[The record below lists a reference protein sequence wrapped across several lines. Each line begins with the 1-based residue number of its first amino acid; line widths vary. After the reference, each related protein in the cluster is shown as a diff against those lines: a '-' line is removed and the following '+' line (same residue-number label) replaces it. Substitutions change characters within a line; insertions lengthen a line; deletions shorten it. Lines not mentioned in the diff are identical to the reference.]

1 MAVAGG
7 GGRLVAVSNRVGP
20 IRGAAKAGG
29 LAVALVQALS
39 ETKGLWFGWSGKI
52 AESPGALLR
61 ERGGGL
67 NVATTDL
74 TPAEHED
81 YYSGFANRCLWP
93 LFHYRI
99 DLTAYDRRFYD
110 GYLRVNARFAQALFP
125 LLREDDLI
133 WVHDYHLI
141 PFGET
146 LREMGVKQ
154 KMGFFLHIPFP
165 SREVLVTLPHYE
177 QLLRSMLAYDVIGFQ
192 TERDVERF
200 VDTVINEI
208 PESKWIGDRL
218 HAFGRSS
225 RVAAFPIGIDARE
238 YAGLVQSEDG
248 QRQLRRALD
257 SLRGREQIIGVDRLD
272 YTKGLPERFNGYE
285 RLLQDYPDAHGQVEF
300 LQIAP
305 LSRESVPEYAELR
318 NRLEHVA
325 SRLNSH
331 YSEVDW
337 TPLRYI
343 NRTISRRGLA
353 GLYRASKI
361 GLVTPLRDGMN
372 LVAKEYVAAQDP
384 ADPGVLVLS
393 RFAGSAKQMP
403 AALIVNPYDAVAIAE
418 ALQTARYMPLAERR
432 ERHGELMRGLIEEDL
447 GHWRRSF
454 VEALRGSRNPVPKT
468 ALAEASS

>member
-1 MAVAGG
+1 MPASK
-7 GGRLVAVSNRVGP
+7 GRLIAVSNRVGP
-20 IRGAAKAGG
+20 VKGAAKAGG
-29 LAVALVQALS
+29 LAVALVEALS

-52 AESPGALLR
+52 AESPGALVR

-74 TPAEHED
+74 TPSEHED

-99 DLTAYDRRFYD
+99 DLTAYDRKFYD
-110 GYLRVNARFAQALFP
+110 GYLRVNARFAQALYP
-125 LLREDDLI
+125 LLQPDDLI

-141 PFGET
+141 PFGEL
-146 LREMGVKQ
+146 LREMGVTQ
-154 KMGFFLHIPFP
+154 RMGFFLHIPFP

-177 QLLRSMLAYDVIGFQ
+177 NLLRSMLSYDVIGFQ

-208 PESKWIGDRL
+208 PESRWVSDRL
-218 HAFGRSS
+218 HAFGRTS

-238 YAGLVQSEDG
+238 YAQLVWSEDG
-248 QRQLRRALD
+248 QRQWQRARN

-272 YTKGLPERFNGYE
+272 YTKGLPERFNGFE
-285 RLLQDYPDAHGQVEF
+285 RLLLDYPDVHGRVEF

-318 NRLEHVA
+318 SKLEHVA
-325 SRLNSH
+325 SRINSH
-331 YSEVDW
+331 FSEVDW

-343 NRTISRRGLA
+343 NRTVSRRGLA

-384 ADPGVLVLS
+384 DDPGVLVLS

-418 ALQTARYMPLAERR
+418 ALQTARYMPLAERV
-432 ERHGELMRGLIEEDL
+432 ERHRELMRGLLEEDL

-454 VEALRGSRNPVPKT
+454 VDALRYSRLSAAKT
-468 ALAEASS
+468 AVAEAST